1 MSNFVIAY
9 IVCANKD
16 EAIHIAKAIVEEKL
30 AACANILPAVESF
43 YMWQGKVQN
52 SNEVVLLAKTEKTKF
67 ELVQK
72 KVTALHSYEL
82 PCIVALPIEMGEA
95 KYLQWISNEL
105 K

>member
-9 IVCANKD
+9 IVFANKD
-16 EAIHIAKAIVEEKL
+16 EATHIAKAIVEEKL

-52 SNEVVLLAKTEKTKF
+52 CNEVVLVAKTEKTKF
-67 ELVQK
+67 ELLQK